1 MEKDT
6 KEFVTIPKGDF
17 ERMYKAIKE
26 IIASLNLYYGDLK
39 AIENTVNE
47 IEKILKDTLN
57 PKILIKLEV
66 IKELLDSLEYSLLVD
81 YNNLKVYT
89 NEILEKA
96 KKEQIDKNQKD
107 SKNIKDED

>member
-6 KEFVTIPKGDF
+6 KEFVTIPKEDF

-47 IEKILKDTLN
+47 IEKILKDALN

>member
-1 MEKDT
+1 MRQDT
-6 KEFVTIPKGDF
+6 KEFVTIPKEDF

-47 IEKILKDTLN
+47 IEKILNDALN

-66 IKELLDSLEYSLLVD
+66 IEELLDSLKYSLLVD
-81 YNNLKVYT
+81 HNNLKVYT
-89 NEILEKA
+89 NEILEKI

-107 SKNIKDED
+107 SKSIEDED